1 MKRRTPHLLSFAA
14 ALALV
19 LGGAPTRACNV
30 PVFRYALE
38 HWPADR
44 YAVTAYHRGPLTPQ
58 EQVWLAGFKRPAN
71 IDLRVVDLS
80 ENPGDARPPELP
92 WLSVRLP
99 GDKGEAVWAGRLSEQ
114 AVKAVL
120 ESPARREVARRLRA
134 GESAVW
140 VLLTAGPAD
149 RDRDQGARVEQ
160 QLRRLERS
168 LELPERTAAPE
179 DRVTGEEVVPLRLT
193 LSLLKVSRDD
203 PQEQLLVRALLASE
217 PDLAARSGPMLFP
230 VFGRGRVL
238 YALVDRGIEPG
249 NIDKAAT
256 FLVSGCSCTIKHDSL
271 GTDLLLAEDW
281 SAFQASE
288 EPPGAVPLPSPERP
302 QPVSSRPQADEPTT
316 SWPRRLLWA
325 ALAGAVLLTL
335 ATGRQALRTLRSGS
349 SPRNHP

>member
-1 MKRRTPHLLSFAA
+1 MKRRTPYLLSFAV
-14 ALALV
+14 ALALL
-19 LGGAPTRACNV
+19 LGGTPTRACNV

-44 YAVTAYHRGPLTPQ
+44 YAVTVYHRGPLTPQ
-58 EQVWLAGFKRPAN
+58 EQGWLAGFKRPAN

-80 ENPGDARPPELP
+80 QNPGEAQPPELP

-99 GDKGEAVWAGRLSEQ
+99 GEKAEAVWAGRLSEGAVQ
-114 AVKAVL
+114 AVIG
-120 ESPARREVARRLRA
+120 SPARWEIGRRLRA
-134 GESAVW
+134 GDSAVW
-140 VLLTAGPAD
+140 VLVTPGPAD
-149 RDRDQGARVEQ
+149 RDRDLGAGVER

-179 DRVTGEEVVPLRLT
+179 DRLTGEEVVPLRLAF
-193 LSLLKVSRDD
+193 SLLKVSRDD

-217 PDLAARSGPMLFP
+217 PDLADRAGPMLFP

-238 YALVDRGIEPG
+238 YALVGGGIEPG

-256 FLVSGCSCTIKHDSL
+256 FLVSGCSCTIKHDSP

-288 EPPGAVPLPSPERP
+288 DPAAVVRLPSPGRP
-302 QPVSSRPQADEPTT
+302 QSVSFHPQADEPTT
-316 SWPRRLLWA
+316 PWSRRLLWA
-325 ALAGAVLLTL
+325 ALVGAVLLTL
-335 ATGRQALRTLRSGS
+335 ATGRQALRARR
-349 SPRNHP
+349 PK